1 MANKEHLHRIKK
13 GPAAWNQWRREADGE
28 RPELSGAVLSFCK
41 LAGGDLADANLWEA
55 NLKKADLKG
64 ADLKGAELSFAD
76 LSGADL
82 SGADLSGANLTEVNL
97 CGANLRGANFK
108 SVNGWSGRLKGADLT
123 DADLTGAD
131 FSDADLGET
140 RLERT
145 RFIGAVLGKGD
156 LSGAILSGTVFGNVD
171 LAGVKGLGT
180 VIHEAPSIV
189 SVDTL
194 ARSAAAVPT
203 VFFQKA
209 GVSPTLLRALKDKDD
224 EPPQLA
230 PEGGM
235 EGSGVR
241 FLLLDRSGG
250 ARFPDGLYTIIT
262 ESNCPLYG
270 AADRFRLS
278 GNALHVPPEKP
289 ACVILTADILDIL
302 RRAGG
307 GENGQGPTFRCSG
320 CAGRVRVVRGD
331 AGGLPTEGKLSRE
344 MAGMIKLLKSFS
356 MFKGLETLDIQ
367 YCLTFLRLGKYKE
380 GDVLLK
386 KGETGRHLYV
396 ILSGKVEVVG
406 DEDVSIAHMGRG
418 EVFGEMSLLSGRAV
432 GASIRVVEP
441 ARILYLQA
449 SDFRHLLLK
458 FPSLQLYF
466 NRLLV
471 QRLSEIH
478 DVRSRELGSGV
489 VGKLS
494 DMPPAELLQTLNI
507 NQKTGV
513 LRIQLTNAEASVA
526 FRDGAMVDARYA
538 DLAGRDAFYRI
549 LKETEGRFKFVPG
562 LTEEAM
568 AAEEMGDFMGMLM
581 EGLKQIDETDDV

>member
-1 MANKEHLHRIKK
+1 MANKEHLLRIKK
-13 GPAAWNQWRREADGE
+13 GSSAWNDWRRKVRGE
-28 RPELSGAVLSFCK
+28 RPELSNAVLGFCK

-55 NLKKADLKG
+55 NLKKSDLKG

-97 CGANLRGANFK
+97 CGANLRGAILK
-108 SVNGWSGRLKGADLT
+108 SVNGWSGRLRGADLT
-123 DADLTGAD
+123 DADFSGAD
-131 FSDADLGET
+131 LSDADLTEA

-145 RFIGAVLGKGD
+145 RLIDTVLGKGD
-156 LSGAILSGTVFGNVD
+156 LNGAILSGTLLCNVD
-171 LAGVKGLGT
+171 LSGVKGLGT
-180 VIHEAPSIV
+180 VIHEGPSMV
-189 SVDTL
+189 STDTL
-194 ARSAAAVPT
+194 ERAAATVPA

-209 GVSPTLLRALKDKDD
+209 GVPPALIRAIRDTADDPLGPAAEVGAEGPTIR
-224 EPPQLA
+224 
-230 PEGGM
+230 
-235 EGSGVR
+235 S
-241 FLLLDRSGG
+241 LLLNRSGG
-250 ARFPDGLYTIIT
+250 GRFPEGIYTIIT

-278 GNALHVPPEKP
+278 GNALSVPPEKP
-289 ACVILTADILDIL
+289 ACVILVADILDIL
-302 RRAGG
+302 KRAGG
-307 GENGQGPTFRCSG
+307 DNSQGLTFRCSG
-320 CAGRVRVVRGD
+320 CVGRIRLARGNAD
-331 AGGLPTEGKLSRE
+331 ALPAESKLSRE
-344 MAGMIKLLKSFS
+344 LEGMIKLLKSFP
-356 MFKGLETLDIQ
+356 MFKGLESQDIQ

-380 GDVLLK
+380 GNVLLK
-386 KGETGRHLYV
+386 KGEAGGHLYV

-406 DEDVSIAHMGRG
+406 EGDVSIAYMGRG

-432 GASIRVVEP
+432 GASIRAVEP
-441 ARILYLQA
+441 SRILYLQA

-478 DVRSRELGSGV
+478 DVRSRELASGV

-513 LRIQLTNAEASVA
+513 LRIQLAGVAASVS
-526 FRDGAMVDARYA
+526 FRDGAMVDARYNA
-538 DLAGRDAFYRI
+538 LTGKDAFYGI

-562 LTEEAM
+562 LSEEEM
-568 AAEEMGDFMGMLM
+568 AAGEMGDFMGMLM
-581 EGLKQIDETDDV
+581 EGLKRIDETGDD